1 MPERGDSENQQR
13 YCANCGS
20 HLRLGNRYCVRCGKQ
35 IESGPLFSQQI
46 DLGRVAG
53 QAASAFGSLK
63 AKIYTL
69 VRSTVSR
76 TPSDHFL
83 WNILQDFLRWLR
95 GLSATHQVGLVL
107 VALVSLILF
116 PRFVLMASTLILVTS
131 AAALLILQRYGGE
144 VVKNFSSSSPTTP
157 PPPSPVHAE
166 EQNMLQRDIDEAAP
180 GTTLR
185 LGSDEYEGPITVD
198 KPLKLQGK
206 SGVIWARW
214 GPVLTV
220 SSPEVRLEELSLE
233 VTALDGGGGDEEAD
247 VALKLVGR
255 SEVDFE
261 NVSVR
266 GRVVGLGEEDGE
278 WRLPS
283 ALDLGVFAPHD
294 KNRFVVGLAVPVGC
308 QLESEVAGLDV
319 EPNTLEPGE
328 HDVTL
333 TVRDIPAGTL
343 IFGRI
348 KVRSALVTRSITVM
362 GGTVNSLGRSPA
374 HDVRLWG

>member
-1 MPERGDSENQQR
+1 M
-13 YCANCGS
+13 
-20 HLRLGNRYCVRCGKQ
+20 HCGKQ
-35 IESGPLFSQQI
+35 IESGSLSSQQI
-46 DLGRVAG
+46 GLGRVAG
-53 QAASAFGSLK
+53 QAASTFGPLK
-63 AKIYTL
+63 ARINTL
-69 VRSTVSR
+69 VRSTASR

-83 WNILQDFLRWLR
+83 WNILRDLLRWLK

-107 VALVSLILF
+107 VILVSLILF

-131 AAALLILQRYGGE
+131 AAVLLILQRYGDE
-144 VVKNFSSSSPTTP
+144 VAKNSSSSSPP
-157 PPPSPVHAE
+157 PLPSSPVYAE
-166 EQNMLQRDIDEAAP
+166 EQNVLQRDIDEAAP
-180 GTTLR
+180 GATLR
-185 LGSDEYEGPITVD
+185 LGSDEYEGPIIVD
-198 KPLKLQGK
+198 KPLKLKGK

-214 GPVLTV
+214 GPVITV
-220 SSPEVRLEELSLE
+220 SSPEVHLEELSLE
-233 VTALDGGGGDEEAD
+233 VTALDSGRGDEEAD

-266 GRVVGLGEEDGE
+266 GRVVGLGDEDGE

-283 ALDLGVFAPHD
+283 ALDLGVCAPHD

-308 QLESEVAGLDV
+308 QLKSEVAGLDI

-333 TVRDIPAGTL
+333 TVRDIPAETL

-348 KVRSALVTRSITVM
+348 TVRSALVTRSIAVM
-362 GGTVNSLGRSPA
+362 GGTVNSLGVSPA
-374 HDVRLWG
+374 RNVRLWG